1 MKIKKC
7 NLCPIRDSSLKTDD
21 TRTARILPQRGW
33 EDRSLIPLSIPIS
46 PNDIH
51 STQVICFLRLR
62 PAGTLQVHP
71 LLQEMETPFV
81 NGTQRENC
89 PCRPP
94 SFPPFMFIRGRRQK
108 RW

>member
-1 MKIKKC
+1 MG
-7 NLCPIRDSSLKTDD
+7 D
-21 TRTARILPQRGW
+21 TRTLPQRGW
-33 EDRSLIPLSIPIS
+33 EDCSLIPLPVPIS

-51 STQVICFLRLR
+51 STQVTCFLRLR

-81 NGTQRENC
+81 KCAQRENC

-94 SFPPFMFIRGRRQK
+94 LLSPFLFIQGRRQK